1 MNRFIIIFF
10 LLLTNNL
17 VASDNNQLRIGEWRT
32 HFAYNNSHHVIST
45 PNQIIGATSLGLIVI
60 EKSDFSVNTLN
71 RVNGLSDYGISAL
84 YYYTERN
91 LILVGY
97 ENGNIDIIANN
108 NVININD
115 LRLKVMDGN
124 KAINHFIAD
133 GNRLYCATN
142 FGILVINLN
151 RYEIESTYY
160 IGDNASNIQVN
171 QIAIDQEYLYAATAE
186 GIRRARLDAPD
197 IHIYTSWEVYYSSSA
212 TYSAIANHAGRIFAA
227 RGNKG
232 ETVSIEYFENNQ
244 THTLTSA
251 SNFQNIKSTPNGL
264 LVINSGN
271 IRLYNNELQSNL
283 NISELTIGGS
293 QITPQFRDAVIVGTN
308 EIWISDNNNGLV
320 ARPLSEAVWSN
331 FLPQGPLTNRAH
343 RIKMAAE
350 NLWVVPGGLTAF
362 WNNTNTP
369 ASASIYTP
377 NGWTY
382 MSRDNT
388 PSFNTRRDLLTITP
402 KPGNPNHLFLSSWGD
417 GIFEVEKENN
427 HFVVKNR
434 FGSSE
439 NGMASAIP
447 GNERFVRIAATAI
460 DRNNVLW
467 ATNSEVENGLIAYFP
482 ETDSWMRYNYETLAM
497 NQGMAP
503 MIATSWGHKWL
514 SVFRG
519 RSKGIFVWDDNNTPL
534 NQSDDR
540 YRGAIRPSAENDRRN
555 AGQLLLWDQNGE
567 VITDA
572 IFDIAEDQ
580 NGHIWLGTD
589 KGVVVQYQ
597 PFSIFNI
604 EKPVF
609 TRILVPRRDGTNNA
623 DFLLGDKIVSVI
635 KVDGGNRKWL
645 GTQGSGIFLVSPDG
659 SRQIHA
665 FNTTNSPLP
674 SDYIND
680 ITINEKTG
688 EVYIATGEGIVSFRG
703 TATGGSSN
711 YSNIYAFPNPVRPEF
726 TGDITITGLMA
737 RSNIKITDVSGKLVF
752 ETVSVGGQA
761 FWNGRNLWGEQV
773 KSGVYL
779 IFVASEDGSQSG
791 VTKVAIIR

>member
-10 LLLTNNL
+10 LLLSSNIL
-17 VASDNNQLRIGEWRT
+17 ASDNGQLRIGEWQT
-32 HFAYNNSHHVIST
+32 HFAYNRSNQVIST
-45 PNQIIGATSLGLIVI
+45 PNQILGATSLGLIVI

-84 YYYTERN
+84 YYYAERN
-91 LILVGY
+91 LIIVGY

-108 NVININD
+108 KVININD

-160 IGDNASNIQVN
+160 IGDNASNLQVN
-171 QIAIDQEYLYAATAE
+171 QIAIDQEYLYAATSE
-186 GIRRARLDAPD
+186 GVRRARLNAPD
-197 IHIYTSWEVYYSSSA
+197 IHIYTSWEVYSSSSVM
-212 TYSAIANHAGRIFAA
+212 YSAIANHAGRIFAA

-232 ETVSIEYFENNQ
+232 ETVSIEYIENNQ
-244 THTLTSA
+244 THTLSSA
-251 SNFQNIKSTPNGL
+251 SNFQNIKSIPNGL
-264 LVINSGN
+264 LVINSSN
-271 IRLYNNELQSNL
+271 IRLYNNELQSTL
-283 NISELTIGGS
+283 NISELTLGGS
-293 QITPQFRDAVIVGTN
+293 QITPQFRDAVIGGTN

-320 ARPLSEAVWSN
+320 ARPLNEAVWSN
-331 FLPQGPLTNRAH
+331 YLPQGPLTNRAH

-362 WNNTNTP
+362 WNNANIP
-369 ASASIYTP
+369 ASASVLNSSGWIHLTSGNTP
-377 NGWTY
+377 TFNN
-382 MSRDNT
+382 SRD
-388 PSFNTRRDLLTITP
+388 LVTITP
-402 KPGNPNHLFLSSWGD
+402 NPRNPKNVFLSSWGS
-417 GIFEVEKENN
+417 GIFEVDDENN
-427 HFVVKNR
+427 KPFVKNW
-434 FGSSE
+434 FFTPE
-439 NGMASAIP
+439 NGLVSVIP
-447 GNERFVRIAATAI
+447 GSRFVRIAAASF

-467 ATNSEVENGLIAYFP
+467 ISNSEVENGLVAYFP
-482 ETDSWMRYNYETLAM
+482 ETESWMRYSYETLSI

-519 RSKGIFVWDDNNTPL
+519 RSRGIFVWDDNNTPL

-540 YRGAIRPSAENDRRN
+540 YRGAIHPSAENDRRN

-567 VITDA
+567 VITDL
-572 IFDIAEDQ
+572 IFDMAEDQ

-604 EKPVF
+604 ERPVF

-645 GTQGSGIFLVSPDG
+645 GTQGSGVYLVSPDG

-688 EVYIATGEGIVSFRG
+688 EVFIATGEGIVSFRG

-711 YSNIYAFPNPVRPEF
+711 FSNIYAFPNPVRPEF

-737 RSNIKITDVSGKLVF
+737 RSNVKITDVSGKLVF

-761 FWNGRNLWGEQV
+761 FWDGRNLWGEPV
-773 KSGVYL
+773 KSGIYL